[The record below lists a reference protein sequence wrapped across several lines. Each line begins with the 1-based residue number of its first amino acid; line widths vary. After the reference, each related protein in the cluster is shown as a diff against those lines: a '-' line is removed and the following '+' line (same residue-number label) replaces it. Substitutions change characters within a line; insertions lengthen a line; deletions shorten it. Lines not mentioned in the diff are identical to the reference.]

1 HQARAARLGTEP
13 GPAGAPRPDL
23 SGRARAQRANQ
34 HPRLGGRRHR
44 APRQLDLHLREG
56 ADVHRPSRAPASHA
70 EPAAA
75 QGDGPGRRGDGTGRR
90 RRDPG
95 PRRHVRGTGQPQ
107 GAADDSHALLQ
118 RLYAQPVPQPRQ
130 GAVGRGVQRNA
141 VAAAVQDDA
150 ADQPQGRRAAG
161 TLNRKH
167 AHARRHRGRRPG
179 LLLSHLLRRDGIDS
193 VIVENRSRRYV
204 VQRVR
209 AGLLEQGTVDL
220 MTELGLADRL
230 HRKGLVHEG
239 LALRFSGQSHRVPLT
254 ELTGKVV
261 TIYGQNEVMKDLI
274 DARLAAGGEILF
286 EAEAKALEGLDSKT
300 PRVCFRH
307 NGTDD
312 ELPADFIAGCDGFHG
327 MCRPAVPAEA
337 LKIYDREYPF
347 AWLGILSES
356 PPISH
361 ELIYVHHARGFA
373 LFTMRS
379 PVLSRLYLQCT
390 PDEDIASWPDAR
402 VWEEL
407 HLRLGD
413 EGEKLAEGKVTQKA
427 ITPMRSFVA

>member
-1 HQARAARLGTEP
+1 MRTQVAIVGA
-13 GPAGAPRPDL
+13 GPA
-23 SGRARAQRANQ
+23 
-34 HPRLGGRRHR
+34 
-44 APRQLDLHLREG
+44 
-56 ADVHRPSRAPASHA
+56 
-70 EPAAA
+70 
-75 QGDGPGRRGDGTGRR
+75 
-90 RRDPG
+90 
-95 PRRHVRGTGQPQ
+95 
-107 GAADDSHALLQ
+107 
-118 RLYAQPVPQPRQ
+118 
-130 GAVGRGVQRNA
+130 
-141 VAAAVQDDA
+141 
-150 ADQPQGRRAAG
+150 
-161 TLNRKH
+161 
-167 AHARRHRGRRPG
+167 G
-179 LLLSHLLRRDGIDS
+179 LLLSHLLKRNRIES
-193 VIVENRSRRYV
+193 VILENRSRRYV

-239 LALRFSGQSHRVPLT
+239 LALRFSAQSHRIPLT

-300 PRVCFRH
+300 PRVRFRH
-307 NGTDD
+307 NGQDD
-312 ELPADFIAGCDGFHG
+312 ELTADFIAGCDGFHG
-327 MCRPAVPAEA
+327 MCRPAIPADA
-337 LKIYDREYPF
+337 LTIYDREYPF

-390 PDEDIASWPDAR
+390 PDEDIANWPDAR
-402 VWEEL
+402 IWEEL

-413 EGEKLAEGKVTQKA
+413 EGGKLAEGKVTQKA
-427 ITPMRSFVA
+427 ITPMRSFVAAPMRHGRLFLAGDAAHIVPPTGAKGLNLAAADVRVLAGALVEYYRHGRTDLLDRYSDICLRRVWKGQRFSWWMTSMLHRFEDQLGFDRQVQLAELDYVTGSRAAMTALAENYVGLPFEEL